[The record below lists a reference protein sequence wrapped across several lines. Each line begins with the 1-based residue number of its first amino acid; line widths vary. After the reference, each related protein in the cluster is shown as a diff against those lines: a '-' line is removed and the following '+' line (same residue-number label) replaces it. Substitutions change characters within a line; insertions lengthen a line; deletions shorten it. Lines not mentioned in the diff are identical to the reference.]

1 MKVVEVF
8 ADVVCP
14 FTHVGLHRFVDRLVA
29 TGADVAVRV
38 RAWPL
43 ELVNGAPLDPA
54 MVAEKVAVLRCSV
67 APDLFAGFD
76 PARWPSTSLPA
87 LALVAAAYRVDDVTG
102 LRASLLV
109 RDVLFEDDA
118 DITDPAVLAAIAA
131 ALGVDDPSS
140 GEADVLADWR
150 DGRARGVQGSPH
162 FFVDGEGFFCPA
174 LHIEHVDGHLVVR
187 PDPGSFDAFVDRCLA
202 EPEREPGPV
211 R

>member
-14 FTHVGLHRFVDRLVA
+14 FTHVGLHRFVDRLAA
-29 TGADVAVRV
+29 TDADVAVRV

-43 ELVNGAPLDPA
+43 ELVNGAPLDPV
-54 MVAEKVAVLRCSV
+54 MVAEKVAVLRGSV

-76 PARWPSTSLPA
+76 PATWPSTSLPA
-87 LALVAAAYRVDDVTG
+87 LALVAAAYRVDDATG

-118 DITDPAVLAAIAA
+118 DIADPAVIAA
-131 ALGVDDPSS
+131 MATALGVDDPSS
-140 GEADVLADWR
+140 GEADVLADWH
-150 DGRARGVQGSPH
+150 DGQARGVQGSPH

-174 LHIEHVDGHLVVR
+174 LRIEHVDGHLVVQ
-187 PDPGSFDAFVDRCLA
+187 PDPASFDAFVDRCLV
-202 EPEREPGPV
+202 EPEREPDPV
-211 R
+211 H